1 MHLFTLRSC
10 CGLVC
15 LRLLILRR
23 AEVGA
28 VLWLGT
34 LVRWGSLLDLA
45 ALVSWSTV
53 GLGGEAFARGIGVPL
68 SRRLWF
74 LLADWRMLPVPLSL
88 HLLGFL
94 QLEHTYTKGQVIL
107 NMYQGVYRLMFP
119 PGRPGAQSH
128 VDVHPFL

>member
-1 MHLFTLRSC
+1 MLRFTLRSC
-10 CGLVC
+10 SGLVC
-15 LRLLILRR
+15 LGLLVLRR

-34 LVRWGSLLDLA
+34 LIWWGSLFDLA
-45 ALVSWSTV
+45 ALVSRSTV
-53 GLGGEAFARGIGVPL
+53 GLGWEAFARGVGVPL
-68 SRRLWF
+68 SRRLRF

-94 QLEHTYTKGQVIL
+94 QLEHTYTQGQVIL

-119 PGRPGAQSH
+119 PGRLGAQSQA
-128 VDVHPFL
+128 DVHPFL